1 MESGR
6 GALERYENEEQE
18 ISPLTDQKVQ
28 NPNNKTKG
36 SGAMCRCLSVTDS
49 TMEIKLSWET
59 HLNCT

>member
-28 NPNNKTKG
+28 NPKTTKPKAPVPCA
-36 SGAMCRCLSVTDS
+36 GACLLLTAP
-49 TMEIKLSWET
+49 WRF
-59 HLNCT
+59 N